1 MNHNAVETVMGA
13 VVLVVAAVFLFFAYS
28 TSRPPS
34 LSGYDVTARFDRVDG
49 LRDGGDVRI
58 SGIKV
63 GTVVSQTLDPQS
75 YLAIVHMNI
84 DTSVKLPVDTIATIT
99 ATGLLGDN
107 YLALVPGGED
117 EYIKPGG
124 QIEHTEAAI
133 NLFSII
139 NKYIGGG
146 SSTPAPPSAPA
157 PAPAQSSSN
166 GQKAPPK

>member
-1 MNHNAVETVMGA
+1 MSHNAVETVMGA

-34 LSGYDVTARFDRVDG
+34 LSGYDVSAKFDRVDG

-63 GTVVSQTLDPQS
+63 GTIVSQTLDPQT

-84 DTSVKLPVDTIATIT
+84 DSSIKLPVDTIATIT

-107 YLALVPGGED
+107 YLALVPGGDED
-117 EYIKPGG
+117 FIKPGG
-124 QIEHTEAAI
+124 QITHTEAAI
-133 NLFSII
+133 NIFGLI
-139 NKYIGGG
+139 NKYLGSGGG
-146 SSTPAPPSAPA
+146 SPGDS
-157 PAPAQSSSN
+157 
-166 GQKAPPK
+166 GQKAPAKPK

>member
-1 MNHNAVETVMGA
+1 MNHNAIETIMGA

-63 GTVVSQTLDPQS
+63 GTIVSQTLDPES
-75 YLAIVHMNI
+75 YLAVVHMTI
-84 DTSVKLPVDTIATIT
+84 DTSIKLPVDTIATIT
-99 ATGLLGDN
+99 ASGLLGDN
-107 YLALVPGGED
+107 YLALVPGGDED
-117 EYIKPGG
+117 YIKPGG
-124 QIEHTEAAI
+124 QITHTEAAV
-133 NLFSII
+133 NLFSLI

-146 SSTPAPPSAPA
+146 AGGNGSAPA
-157 PAPAQSSSN
+157 PSPSPAQN
-166 GQKAPPK
+166 KGGQKAPSK

>member
-34 LSGYDVTARFDRVDG
+34 LSGYDVSAKFDRVDG

-63 GTVVSQTLDPQS
+63 GTIVSQNLDPQT

-84 DTSVKLPVDTIATIT
+84 DTSIKLPVDTIATIT

-107 YLALVPGGED
+107 YLALVPGGDE

-124 QIEHTEAAI
+124 QITHTEAAI
-133 NLFSII
+133 NLFSLI
-139 NKYIGGG
+139 NKYLGSGGG
-146 SSTPAPPSAPA
+146 SSQGPGDS
-157 PAPAQSSSN
+157 
-166 GQKAPPK
+166 GQKAPAKPK

>member
-1 MNHNAVETVMGA
+1 MNHNAIETIMGA

-63 GTVVSQTLDPQS
+63 GSIVSQTLDPES
-75 YLAIVHMNI
+75 YLAVVHMTI
-84 DTSVKLPVDTIATIT
+84 DTSIKLPVDTIATIT
-99 ATGLLGDN
+99 ASGLLGDN
-107 YLALVPGGED
+107 YLALVPGGDED
-117 EYIKPGG
+117 YIKPGG
-124 QIEHTEAAI
+124 QITHTEAAV
-133 NLFSII
+133 NLFSLI

-146 SSTPAPPSAPA
+146 AGGNGSAPA
-157 PAPAQSSSN
+157 PQSGN
-166 GQKAPPK
+166 PGQKAAPAKPK